1 MEENNLVLFEQKYV
15 DKFNA
20 LSKLKRHKEA
30 IEEVEK
36 IVKAELER
44 AMDEYGIKSVKT
56 ARITISRVEES
67 TSTSIDLKELEKK
80 EPELYNELLNDYP
93 KTTTKKAFVKFL
105 VK

>member
-1 MEENNLVLFEQKYV
+1 MEENSLVLFEKKYV

-20 LSKLKRHKEA
+20 LSDLKKQKEA
-30 IEEVEK
+30 LEK
-36 IVKAELER
+36 IEKDVKEELER

-56 ARITISRVEES
+56 DKITISRVEES

-93 KTTTKKAFVKFL
+93 KTTTKKAYVKFL

>member
-1 MEENNLVLFEQKYV
+1 METNLVLFEQKYV

-20 LSKLKRHKEA
+20 LSELKRQKEA
-30 IEEVEK
+30 LEK
-36 IVKAELER
+36 IEKDVKEELER

-56 ARITISRVEES
+56 DKITISRVEES

-80 EPELYNELLNDYP
+80 EPELYSELIAVYP
-93 KTTTKKAFVKFL
+93 KVTTKKAYVKFL